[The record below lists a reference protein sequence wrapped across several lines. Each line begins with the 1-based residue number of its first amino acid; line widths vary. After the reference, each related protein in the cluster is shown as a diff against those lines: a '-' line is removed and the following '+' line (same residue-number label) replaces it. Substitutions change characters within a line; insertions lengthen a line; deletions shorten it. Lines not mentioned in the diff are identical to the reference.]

1 MYDQWITDMAQF
13 DFTPRQQEVLEQLC
27 KGRSNKEIARSL
39 EMAEATVKLHLTE
52 IFRTMGVRNR
62 SEAIIKAS
70 DLPITK
76 PELSN
81 LTDQAILEEFTNV
94 SFDVSDMP
102 WSQRVICLG
111 RAIVTRMKKENA
123 EEVKVQA
130 KSSAG

>member
-1 MYDQWITDMAQF
+1 MSQF
-13 DFTPRQQEVLEQLC
+13 TFTPRQQEVLEELC
-27 KGRSNKEIARSL
+27 KGKSNKEIARGL
-39 EMAEATVKLHLTE
+39 GMAEATVKLHLTE
-52 IFRTMGVRNR
+52 IFRTMGARNR

-94 SFDVSDMP
+94 SFTVNELP

-111 RAIVTRMKKENA
+111 RAIVNRMKKENA
-123 EEVKVQA
+123 QEVEVQA
-130 KSSAG
+130 KSDTG